1 MVVIPF
7 PLSWHW
13 CSSVPIVD
21 NQKDHLNQSMLS
33 YKPCFV
39 NLLPLVRE
47 MPVLVQKQE
56 GECLSLSGNEETES

>member
-1 MVVIPF
+1 MKMVVFPF

-13 CSSVPIVD
+13 CSSVPRAD
-21 NQKDHLNQSMLS
+21 NQKDHLNQRMFS

-39 NLLPLVRE
+39 NLPPLVRD

-56 GECLSLSGNEETES
+56 GKCVSLTEWE